1 MLILSTEK
9 KGFTNYQIFI
19 EDKNKY
25 TNELIEE
32 KEERDKQRRLYSA
45 LLNSSLPPHKV
56 GYTPRKI
63 EDK

>member
-1 MLILSTEK
+1 MLILCTEK

-19 EDKNKY
+19 EDKNKN

-32 KEERDKQRRLYSA
+32 EESDKQRRLYSA
-45 LLNSSLPPHKV
+45 LSNSSLPPHKV